1 MKLKAIYF
9 SADSYVTVRGEHVKH
24 LQSSPHVSLDLDIPT
39 LSVRVDDRNN
49 NGEGVY
55 HVPLACLRRWV
66 PVDVA
71 YVTQP
76 KKAANQ

>member
-9 SADSYVTVRGEHVKH
+9 NNDAYTTIRNEHVKH
-24 LQSSPHVSLDLDIPT
+24 LMASPTLGLELDLTT
-39 LSVRVDDRNN
+39 LSVRIDDRNN
-49 NGEGVY
+49 QGEGVY

-66 PVDVA
+66 PMPA
-71 YVTQP
+71 EPQQQ